1 MLARHLIYL
10 LLFTYNCCYALI
22 DKPKIT
28 SYIINLDRS
37 KDRLAYVQPRINAL
51 GYPVVRF
58 PAVDGYNLTKETLS
72 RVVSKNFYSYTGDYA
87 DLGTIGCALSHA
99 KVWEKFLAT
108 DADYA
113 LIFEDDV
120 YFSAAE
126 LQPILTELIKNH
138 NMWDIVNLQVGHR
151 GLPITAKKLASG
163 YAIVHYLTKV
173 TNAGAYLISRASA
186 KKLLANAYP
195 IRMPID
201 HYFLRGW
208 DLDLKVV
215 GVEPRLVFQKFGN
228 SNIQTPV
235 QIFIKHKNVQPNAWT
250 LLWHELFK
258 LHTYVAWFIHNLWN
272 QLFT

>member
-37 KDRLAYVQPRINAL
+37 KDRLAYVQPRVNAL

-99 KVWEKFLAT
+99 KVWERFLAT

-113 LIFEDDV
+113 LIFEDDDEPMGEISV
-120 YFSAAE
+120 VVPSGRYTLCNNFSF
-126 LQPILTELIKNH
+126 T
-138 NMWDIVNLQVGHR
+138 
-151 GLPITAKKLASG
+151 LPTTIENRE
-163 YAIVHYLTKV
+163 I
-173 TNAGAYLISRASA
+173 
-186 KKLLANAYP
+186 P
-195 IRMPID
+195 
-201 HYFLRGW
+201 
-208 DLDLKVV
+208 
-215 GVEPRLVFQKFGN
+215 
-228 SNIQTPV
+228 
-235 QIFIKHKNVQPNAWT
+235 
-250 LLWHELFK
+250 
-258 LHTYVAWFIHNLWN
+258 
-272 QLFT
+272 